1 MTGRVERTSV
11 STTFWRSCPSNG
23 RRRLTYQWN
32 RGARAPRSSTAA
44 RAFPS
49 SFLSLLLPPGQA
61 FLRRRRRGCART
73 ASRGRSATSS
83 ADRRTTAGREDPSG
97 GGGEFLLRERRDE
110 RRYGEESEQGS
121 TSAVEVAGVATP
133 PRSILDSR
141 PELEGCAPR
150 DGWRK
155 LGTRP
160 RRHGVRAGR
169 WYTTWVVVCDRF
181 LERWGMV
188 VEGEECGRVMGQWI
202 LYEIIYSNYE
212 FV

>member
-1 MTGRVERTSV
+1 MEQGSTRAAELDCGESFPVELSLPLPPPPPSVPSAQKEGVREDGVERPLGDV
-11 STTFWRSCPSNG
+11 
-23 RRRLTYQWN
+23 L
-32 RGARAPRSSTAA
+32 RGQENNSRPGG
-44 RAFPS
+44 
-49 SFLSLLLPPGQA
+49 SF
-61 FLRRRRRGCART
+61 
-73 ASRGRSATSS
+73 
-83 ADRRTTAGREDPSG
+83 G

-121 TSAVEVAGVATP
+121 TSAMEVAGVATP

>member
-49 SFLSLLLPPGQA
+49 SFLSLSLLLPQA

-97 GGGEFLLRERRDE
+97 GGGGVSPERASRRASLRRGIGAGEHERGGGRRRRDAPAFNF
-110 RRYGEESEQGS
+110 RLS
-121 TSAVEVAGVATP
+121 AGV
-133 PRSILDSR
+133 
-141 PELEGCAPR
+141 G
-150 DGWRK
+150 
-155 LGTRP
+155 
-160 RRHGVRAGR
+160 GVRAA
-169 WYTTWVVVCDRF
+169 WWVAETGNTPTEARRARREMIHDVGGGVR
-181 LERWGMV
+181 
-188 VEGEECGRVMGQWI
+188 
-202 LYEIIYSNYE
+202 
-212 FV
+212 